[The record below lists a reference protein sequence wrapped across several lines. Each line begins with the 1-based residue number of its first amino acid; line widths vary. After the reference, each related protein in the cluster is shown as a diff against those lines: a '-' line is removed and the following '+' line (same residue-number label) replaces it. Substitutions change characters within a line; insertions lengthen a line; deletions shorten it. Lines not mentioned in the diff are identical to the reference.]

1 MSEPIIQTAK
11 KRSLIDRLA
20 FNYFIKMVKSHATQA
35 DDEYHIL
42 NDNEVK
48 SLEKIRRWALV
59 WSATLGVL
67 GVLVLYLPIHLMP
80 WLFPDTLINLPW
92 WGPTKVPIVS
102 TIYSIVLVVVEIYY
116 LTIVSLQAVH
126 KMAKVCGF
134 PNAQDPDYQKHLEG
148 LYSIGMERKSTEM
161 AKYGINP
168 MAGLNKYY
176 LMLIVVINRLK
187 GTITN
192 LLIKLLLKRLLGR
205 VMLRLWINLAGIPV
219 YAFWNAWATSSVLK
233 EAKVRIMAPNMVI
246 QLTDQLYEL
255 LKDDEEFKDFLFD
268 ALQFIAVIKRQFH
281 HNHYFL
287 VEKLI
292 TKFDIETKDQKILER
307 EELINKLNNLNSDA
321 REGIAKL
328 FLFGMIIDGKLSLK
342 EKKTLQQLQKQG
354 LVTFD
359 WSTLKSWER
368 SFVSGQGLDEL
379 LSNRVL
385 QDA

>member
-1 MSEPIIQTAK
+1 MSQPIIESAK

-20 FNYFIKMVKSHATQA
+20 FNYFIKMVKKYAA
-35 DDEYHIL
+35 EAEDEYHLL
-42 NDNEVK
+42 NDKEVK
-48 SLEKIRRWALV
+48 AIHKIRQWALI
-59 WSATLGVL
+59 WSAVLGVL
-67 GVLVLYLPIHLMP
+67 GVLVLYLPIHFFP

-92 WGPTKVPIVS
+92 LGLTKVPIIS
-102 TIYSIVLVVVEIYY
+102 TIYSIVLVVIEIYY

-134 PNAQDPDYQKHLEG
+134 PNANDPDYEKHLEG
-148 LYSIGMERKSTEM
+148 LYSIGMERESTEM

-176 LMLIVVINRLK
+176 LMLIVVVNRLK

-219 YAFWNAWATSSVLK
+219 YAFWNAWATNSVIK

-246 QLTDQLYEL
+246 RLTDQLYEI

-268 ALQFIAVIKRQFH
+268 ALQFIAVIKRKFH

-292 TKFDIETKDQKILER
+292 LKFDIETKDQQTLAQ
-307 EELINKLNNLNSDA
+307 EELIAKLNSINSEA

-342 EKKTLQQLQKQG
+342 EKKTLQELQKRG

-359 WSTLKSWER
+359 WSILKRWEH
-368 SFVSGQGLDEL
+368 SFVNGQGLDEL
-379 LSNRVL
+379 LESRVL
-385 QDA
+385 QKA